1 MLELHARSVAK
12 FVVSGAREEYDA
24 RLEFPALGPDS
35 EFKEMRQMVE
45 SDESFESKTYRK
57 ADIRLLPFL
66 FLCYTLAYLDR
77 VNVGFAKLQM
87 LKDLS
92 LSDAAFATGAGIF
105 FIGYFFFEVPSNVL
119 LKKFGARV
127 WIARI
132 MISWGLISACMMFVK
147 GEWSFYALR
156 SLLGLAEAGFFPGV
170 IFYLTLWYPSRHRST
185 RTAWFVAAIAVSGVI
200 GNPISGWIMDRLS
213 GVLNLQ
219 GWQWLFLAE
228 GIPSILVGVWVIYY
242 LNSNIEEAKW
252 LNTEEKALLVRNLL
266 AEDQHKTR
274 HNLMDA
280 FTSGKVWALCAI
292 YFTLM
297 IGLYG
302 IAFWLPTLV
311 KAFGIEG
318 YLGVGLI
325 TAIPYGVA
333 VIGMILLSHHSDKT
347 GERRLHYVLN
357 VTAGA
362 VGLILSG
369 VFASRPVLAI
379 IFLSIATVGVIGS
392 MPLFWPLPSAFLA
405 GTAAA
410 AGIGVV
416 NSVGNLGGYFGPNIP
431 IWTRAISSDRSA
443 ALFIIAGIL
452 MVGAVL
458 TYFFVP
464 KTLRVKAGRS
474 YYHSVRPA
482 GLRQKP

>member
-1 MLELHARSVAK
+1 MMK
-12 FVVSGAREEYDA
+12 
-24 RLEFPALGPDS
+24 
-35 EFKEMRQMVE
+35 
-45 SDESFESKTYRK
+45 SDESFEMKTYRK
-57 ADIRLLPFL
+57 ADVRLLPFL
-66 FLCYTLAYLDR
+66 FLCYILAYLDR

-92 LSDAAFATGAGIF
+92 LSDAGFATGAGIC

-119 LKKFGARV
+119 LKKFGARM

-132 MISWGLISACMMFVK
+132 MISWGILSSCMMFVR

-156 SLLGLAEAGFFPGV
+156 FLLGIAEAGFFPGI

-200 GNPISGWIMDRLS
+200 GNPISGWIMDRPS
-213 GVLNLQ
+213 GVMNLA

-228 GIPSILVGVWVIYY
+228 GIPSMVVGFWVIYY
-242 LNSNIEEAKW
+242 LDSSIEEATW
-252 LNTEEKALLVRNLL
+252 LTAEEKALLARNLL
-266 AEDQHKTR
+266 AEDQHKTQHKLR
-274 HNLMDA
+274 DA
-280 FTSGKVWALCAI
+280 FNSRKVWVLSAI

-302 IAFWLPTLV
+302 IAFWLPTIV
-311 KAFGIEG
+311 KAFGIKG

-333 VIGMILLSHHSDKT
+333 VVGMIFLSHHSDKT

-357 VTAGA
+357 VTVGA
-362 VGLILSG
+362 IGLILSG
-369 VFASRPVLAI
+369 VFASQPVLAV
-379 IFLSIATVGVIGS
+379 IFLSVGTLGVIGS

-431 IWTRAISSDRSA
+431 IWARAVSSDKSA
-443 ALFIIAGIL
+443 ALYIISAVLI
-452 MVGAVL
+452 VGAL
-458 TYFFVP
+458 LMYFFIP
-464 KTLRVKAGRS
+464 KTLRVKVGS
-474 YYHSVRPA
+474 
-482 GLRQKP
+482 

>member
-1 MLELHARSVAK
+1 MI
-12 FVVSGAREEYDA
+12 
-24 RLEFPALGPDS
+24 DS
-35 EFKEMRQMVE
+35 HE
-45 SDESFESKTYRK
+45 DFETKTYHK
-57 ADIRLLPFL
+57 VDVRLVPFL
-66 FLCYTLAYLDR
+66 FLCYILAYLDR

-119 LKKFGARV
+119 LKKFGARL

-132 MISWGLISACMMFVK
+132 MISWGVISACMIFVK
-147 GEWSFYALR
+147 GAWSFYVLR
-156 SLLGLAEAGFFPGV
+156 FLLGLAEAGFFPGI
-170 IFYLTLWYPSRHRST
+170 IFYLTLWYPSEHRST

-200 GNPISGWIMDRLS
+200 GNPVSGWIMDQLS
-213 GVLNLQ
+213 GTMNLA

-228 GIPSILVGVWVIYY
+228 GIPSILVGFWVISY
-242 LNSNIEEAKW
+242 LESSIEEAKW
-252 LNTEEKALLVRNLL
+252 LTAEEKALLATNLS
-266 AEDQHKTR
+266 AEDQHKTQ
-274 HNLMDA
+274 HNLIDA

-302 IAFWLPTLV
+302 ITFWLPTIV
-311 KAFGIEG
+311 KALGIKS

-347 GERRLHYVLN
+347 GERRLHYVVN
-357 VTAGA
+357 VMAGA
-362 VGLILSG
+362 IALILSG
-369 VFASRPVLAI
+369 VFASQPVLAI
-379 IFLSIATVGVIGS
+379 VFLSIGTLGVIGS

-410 AGIGVV
+410 AGIGIV
-416 NSVGNLGGYFGPNIP
+416 NSVGNLGGYVGPNIP
-431 IWTRAISSDRSA
+431 IWAKSISSNKSA
-443 ALFIIAGIL
+443 ALYLISAIL
-452 MVGAVL
+452 MIGALL
-458 TYFFVP
+458 TYFFIP
-464 KTLRVKAGRS
+464 KSLRVKVGS
-474 YYHSVRPA
+474 
-482 GLRQKP
+482 

>member
-1 MLELHARSVAK
+1 MMS
-12 FVVSGAREEYDA
+12 
-24 RLEFPALGPDS
+24 
-35 EFKEMRQMVE
+35 
-45 SDESFESKTYRK
+45 SDDSFETKTYHK
-57 ADIRLLPFL
+57 VDVRLLPFL
-66 FLCYTLAYLDR
+66 FLCYILAYLDR

-119 LKKFGARV
+119 LKKFGARM

-132 MISWGLISACMMFVK
+132 MISWGVISACMIFVK
-147 GEWSFYALR
+147 GEWSFYAMR
-156 SLLGLAEAGFFPGV
+156 CLLGLAEAGFFPGV
-170 IFYLTLWYPSRHRST
+170 IFYLTLWYPSRYRST

-200 GNPISGWIMDRLS
+200 GNPMSGWIMDKLS
-213 GVLNLQ
+213 GAMNLA

-228 GIPSILVGVWVIYY
+228 GIPSVIVGFWVIYY
-242 LNSNIEEAKW
+242 LNSSIEEAKW
-252 LNTEEKALLVRNLL
+252 LTGEEKALLANSLV
-266 AEDQHKTR
+266 AEDQHKTQ
-274 HNLMDA
+274 HNLKDA
-280 FTSGKVWALCAI
+280 FASGKVWVLCAI

-302 IAFWLPTLV
+302 IAFWLPTIV
-311 KAFGIEG
+311 KAFGMKG
-318 YLGVGLI
+318 YLRIGLV

-333 VIGMILLSHHSDKT
+333 VIGMILLSLHSDKT
-347 GERRLHYVLN
+347 GERRMHYVAN

-362 VGLILSG
+362 IGLILSG
-369 VFASRPVLAI
+369 VFASQPVLAI
-379 IFLSIATVGVIGS
+379 IFLSIGTLGVIGS

-410 AGIGVV
+410 AGIGIV

-431 IWTRAISSDRSA
+431 IWAKAVSSDKSA
-443 ALFIIAGIL
+443 ALYIIAGIL
-452 MVGAVL
+452 LIGAFL

-464 KTLRVKAGRS
+464 KTLRVRVGS
-474 YYHSVRPA
+474 
-482 GLRQKP
+482 

>member
-1 MLELHARSVAK
+1 MK
-12 FVVSGAREEYDA
+12 T
-24 RLEFPALGPDS
+24 
-35 EFKEMRQMVE
+35 
-45 SDESFESKTYRK
+45 DENFEAKTYRK
-57 ADIRLLPFL
+57 ADVRLLPFL
-66 FLCYTLAYLDR
+66 FLCYILAYLDR

-119 LKKFGARV
+119 LKKFGARM

-132 MISWGLISACMMFVK
+132 MISWGVISSCMIFVK
-147 GEWSFYALR
+147 GEWSFYAMR
-156 SLLGLAEAGFFPGV
+156 FLLGLAEAGFFPGV
-170 IFYLTLWYPSRHRST
+170 IFYLTLWYPSKLRST

-213 GVLNLQ
+213 GAMNLA
-219 GWQWLFLAE
+219 GWQWLFLSE
-228 GIPSILVGVWVIYY
+228 GIPSILVGFWVIFY
-242 LNSNIEEAKW
+242 LNSSIEEAQW
-252 LNTEEKALLVRNLL
+252 LTAEEKALLASNLL
-266 AEDQHKTR
+266 AEDQHKTE
-274 HNLMDA
+274 HKLVDA
-280 FTSGKVWALCAI
+280 FTSGKVWVLCAI

-302 IAFWLPTLV
+302 IAFWLPTIV
-311 KAFGIEG
+311 KAFGIKG

-325 TAIPYGVA
+325 TAVPYGVA
-333 VIGMILLSHHSDKT
+333 VIGMILLSNHSDKT

-369 VFASRPVLAI
+369 VYASQPALAI
-379 IFLSIATVGVIGS
+379 IFLSIGTLGVIGS

-410 AGIGVV
+410 AGIGIV

-431 IWTRAISSDRSA
+431 IWARAFSPDKSP
-443 ALFIIAGIL
+443 ALYIIAAIL
-452 MVGAVL
+452 MVGAL
-458 TYFFVP
+458 LSFFYIP
-464 KTLRVKAGRS
+464 KDLRVRVGS
-474 YYHSVRPA
+474 
-482 GLRQKP
+482 